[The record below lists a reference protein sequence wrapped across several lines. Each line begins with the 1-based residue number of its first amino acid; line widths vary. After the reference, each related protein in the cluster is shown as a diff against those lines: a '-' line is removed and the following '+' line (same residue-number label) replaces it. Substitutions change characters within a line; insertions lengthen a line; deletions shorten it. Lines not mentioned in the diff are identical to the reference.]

1 MKIAIINGP
10 NLNLLG
16 SREPNIYGNT
26 TFTSY
31 FETLQ
36 QTFKEV
42 DFLYFQSN
50 HEGVLIDK
58 LHEIGFNFDGIVLN
72 AGAYTHTSIAIA
84 DAVRAISTPIIE
96 VHISNVYQRETFRH
110 HSYLAAAA
118 IGVISGF
125 GLHSYHLA
133 IEAFIKKPV

>member
-1 MKIAIINGP
+1 MKIAIVNGP

-16 SREPNIYGNT
+16 TREPNIYGNT

-42 DFLYFQSN
+42 ELMYFQSN
-50 HEGVLIDK
+50 HEGALIDK
-58 LHEIGFNFDGIVLN
+58 LHEIGFSFDGIVLN
-72 AGAYTHTSIAIA
+72 AGAYTHTSIALA
-84 DAVRAISTPIIE
+84 DAVRAITTPVIE

-110 HSYLAAAA
+110 HSYLATAA

-125 GLHSYHLA
+125 GLNSYHLA